1 MSHDTHD
8 RDLHDHAHDHDRGLP
23 ADLEMLLNQ
32 LRPRRNVLRM
42 LGMSAG
48 GLILTG
54 CGGGGS
60 SDGTTTTSTGTGS
73 GAGTGTTT
81 DTSSAC
87 AATASETEGPYPADG
102 SNSSSGTLRNVLTTS
117 GVVRSDIRPSFGG
130 VSSNTAAGLPV
141 TLAIQL
147 VNSNASCAPLS
158 GYAIYIWHCTQSG
171 QYTLYDLPNENY
183 LRGVQVSDANGF
195 VSFTTIFPGCYT
207 GRWPHI
213 HFEVYPTLASATS
226 YRNKVLTSQFALPQ
240 ATCNTVY
247 NLTSGYTSSRS
258 NFQSISLA
266 SDNVFRDNTAAQI
279 TAMTPA
285 FTGDSTNGYSAA
297 VTVGVAV

>member
-1 MSHDTHD
+1 MSHDQE
-8 RDLHDHAHDHDRGLP
+8 HDHDRGLP

-60 SDGTTTTSTGTGS
+60 SDSAGTTTGTTTGSGTSTGTG
-73 GAGTGTTT
+73 T
-81 DTSSAC
+81 DTSTSSAC
-87 AATASETEGPYPADG
+87 SVTVSETEGPYPADG
-102 SNSSSGTLRNVLTTS
+102 SNSSNGTLRNALTTS
-117 GVVRSDIRPSFGG
+117 GVVRSDIRTSFGG
-130 VSSNTAAGLPV
+130 VSSNTAAGLPM
-141 TLAIQL
+141 TLTIQI
-147 VNSNASCAPLS
+147 VNTNASCAPLA

-171 QYTLYDLPNENY
+171 QYSLYDLPNENY
-183 LRGVQVSDANGF
+183 LRGVQVTDANGY
-195 VSFTTIFPGCYT
+195 VSFTTIFPGCYA

-240 ATCNTVY
+240 VTCNTVY
-247 NLTSGYTSSRS
+247 NLASGYTSSRS
-258 NFQSISLA
+258 NFQSISLT
-266 SDNVFRDNTAAQI
+266 SDNVFGNNTSAQI

-285 FTGDSTNGYSAA
+285 FTGDATNGYAAA
-297 VTVGVAV
+297 VTVGVAR

>member
-1 MSHDTHD
+1 MSHEE
-8 RDLHDHAHDHDRGLP
+8 HDHDRGLP
-23 ADLEMLLNQ
+23 ADLEMLFNQ

-60 SDGTTTTSTGTGS
+60 SDGTTSTSTGTS
-73 GAGTGTTT
+73 TGAS
-81 DTSSAC
+81 TSSAC

-102 SNSSSGTLRNVLTTS
+102 SNSSNGTLRNVLTTS

-147 VNSNASCAPLS
+147 VNSNASCAPLA

-183 LRGVQVSDANGF
+183 LRGVQVTDANGF
-195 VSFTTIFPGCYT
+195 VSFTTIFPGCYA

-213 HFEVYPTLASATS
+213 DFEVYPTLASATS

-240 ATCNTVY
+240 TTCNTVY

-258 NFQSISLA
+258 NFQSISL
-266 SDNVFRDNTAAQI
+266 STDNVFRDNTTAQI

-285 FTGDSTNGYSAA
+285 FSGDATSGYSAA